1 MPVANYNSVGKS
13 LLISNPHAETIAPVI
28 SAVEV
33 IGKYE
38 VLSCSPV
45 LADRCSYNVLQ
56 SSKIC
61 YLKAE

>member
-1 MPVANYNSVGKS
+1 MPVANYSSVRKS
-13 LLISNPHAETIAPVI
+13 LLISNPHTEAVAPVV

-33 IGKYE
+33 NGKYK

-45 LADRCSYNVLQ
+45 LADRCSYSVLQ

-61 YLKAE
+61 YLKAK

>member
-1 MPVANYNSVGKS
+1 MPVANYSSLGKS
-13 LLISNPHAETIAPVI
+13 LLVSNPHTEAIAPVI

-33 IGKYE
+33 IGKYK

-56 SSKIC
+56 SSMIC
-61 YLKAE
+61 YLKAK